1 MKAYI
6 LKLLHKHIFALTFL
20 SVAILSASKMLGIVL
35 PVWAMV
41 LLALFAIA
49 GGLYGY
55 MVILQDLGGM
65 KRIMADADEE
75 GGMR

>member
-1 MKAYI
+1 MKI
-6 LKLLHKHIFALTFL
+6 LDKHIFSMTFATTAII
-20 SVAILSASKMLGIVL
+20 SVSKMIGIEL
-35 PVWAMV
+35 PVWTMV
-41 LLALFAIA
+41 LLVLFTIA
-49 GGLYGY
+49 GGLYGC

>member
-1 MKAYI
+1 MNAYI
-6 LKLLHKHIFALTFL
+6 LNLLHKHIFALTFL
-20 SVAILSASKMLGIVL
+20 SVAILSASKMNSIEL

-41 LLALFAIA
+41 LLALFAIVGWMWCCMA
-49 GGLYGY
+49 
-55 MVILQDLGGM
+55 ILQDLGGM